1 MVVVRHPRSLRL
13 RQVVPPVVLVGA
25 VAGMAGGWFWAPLF
39 LLPLAYGTAVVVA
52 SVAVGRRL
60 GRAVRLL
67 GVFPAIHLAWAAG
80 FLVGPPPRGQRVNP
94 LA

>member
-1 MVVVRHPRSLRL
+1 MALKSLLNANTLRL
-13 RQVVPPVVLVGA
+13 QKCQ
-25 VAGMAGGWFWAPLF
+25 LF
-39 LLPLAYGTAVVVA
+39 LLPLVYGTTVVVA

-80 FLVGPPPRGQRVNP
+80 FLVGPPTGGQRVNP